1 MKSSKWNGSR
11 RIALLAGAFVSAL
24 LASCGGGQQVQ
35 SFTAKRVFAFGDET
49 SVINANGSKYT
60 VNGLASGS
68 TATLD
73 CAVNPIWIQSVAGIY
88 GLVFP
93 QCNPGGASDPTSR
106 IYAANGAQVADLP
119 AQIDQQVAEGGFTN
133 ADLAT
138 VLVGPND
145 VLAQFAQ
152 YPAIGED
159 QLLVNV
165 DAAGA
170 ALAAQVNRL
179 AALGAKVIVSTMPDM
194 GRTPFAGD
202 RSVGSTNGNPGV
214 LSRLSTRFNDSLL
227 SHLTNDGHQIGLV
240 QLDEYLTLVDR
251 ATQSSTNATFANT
264 TLASCQATAP
274 LPLCSTNT
282 LVSEAVGVSWLWAD
296 DRHLS
301 SSGQASL
308 ASLAVTRAQNNP
320 F

>member
-1 MKSSKWNGSR
+1 MKSLKLNGTGR
-11 RIALLAGAFVSAL
+11 AALLAGALASAL
-24 LASCGGGQQVQ
+24 LASCGGGSQVQ
-35 SFTAKRVFAFGDET
+35 TFTAKRVFAFGDET
-49 SVINANGSKYT
+49 SVINPNGSKYT

-73 CAVNPIWIQSVAGIY
+73 CNVNPIWIQSVASVY

-93 QCNPGGASDPTSR
+93 QCNPAGLTDPNSR
-106 IYAANGAQVADLP
+106 IYATNGALVADLSG
-119 AQIDQQVAEGGFTN
+119 QIDLQLADGGFSS
-133 ADLAT
+133 ADLVT
-138 VLVGPND
+138 VLAGPND
-145 VLAQFAQ
+145 VIAQFTQ
-152 YPAIGED
+152 YPAVGED
-159 QLLVNV
+159 QLLVNI

-179 AALGAKVIVSTMPDM
+179 AALGAKVIVSTIPDM

-227 SHLTNDGHQIGLV
+227 SHLLNDGHKIGLV

-251 ATQSSTNATFANT
+251 ATQASTSATFANT
-264 TLASCQATAP
+264 TLASCQVTAP
-274 LPLCSTNT
+274 LPLCTTNT
-282 LVSEAVGVSWLWAD
+282 LVSDAVSATWLWAD

-301 SSGQASL
+301 ASGQASL